1 MFYNV
6 NSVLQVYVYSI
17 FSTEID
23 SIEKS
28 GVNKMKG
35 TIKRGDEVK
44 NVNKFI
50 KKIILEIM
58 FNACIY

>member
-50 KKIILEIM
+50 KNIILEIM